1 MGDFPVVS
9 RGGSVIPV
17 VNESVSRS
25 PLGVGVDFDFRSG
38 VEARSFEGGEPSDVE
53 EVVPGD
59 ARWAGGA
66 GNRVVSLG
74 PAACCI
80 VC

>member
-1 MGDFPVVS
+1 MS
-9 RGGSVIPV
+9 RGGSVVPV
-17 VNESVSRS
+17 VDKRISRS

-38 VEARSFEGGEPSDVE
+38 VEACSFEGGEPGDE

-66 GNRVVSLG
+66 GNGL
-74 PAACCI
+74 P
-80 VC
+80 